1 MNEHGWWSLP
11 NSINDAS
18 QTRRAFLAGLGAIV
32 SVGALVR
39 CGSDESSI
47 ESPVASDGGGS
58 RRWRPALPAAEPL
71 MRVRVL
77 RTGGPGA
84 QAVIGTATQ
93 WLALETASTDGTET
107 VLRGPVIVRL
117 DKLRWSVTD
126 ANGLRAAVDA
136 FEPFEMASLTADERD
151 LLVGKRVYPG
161 RLRLIA
167 RGDAGRD
174 GFDVISLVPMETY
187 LPGVVSA
194 ELFSH
199 WRPATRA
206 AQAIAAR
213 SFAAS
218 EHAWFGGRRE
228 WDVTGTAH
236 SQVYDGRVEDAPS
249 HEAVEA
255 TRGVV
260 LGYDGQLVPG
270 YYSSCC
276 GGTAASAIDA
286 IGTSPVNDVPPLA
299 GRVGQDVCTDAKVA
313 RWTIDRSLGRLTRRF
328 GAWGRHRGRQD
339 VADLA
344 ELAAIEVLTRNDH
357 GRPTRYRVTDVAAQQ
372 VELSA
377 EHLRAAANF
386 SGASL
391 EAPRQ
396 RLWSSHVSVT
406 IRKDTAGFAGRGFG
420 HGVGMCQYGAESLA
434 RAGTDHQDILEW
446 YYPGAD
452 IVKSY

>member
-1 MNEHGWWSLP
+1 MVLAESDC
-11 NSINDAS
+11 DAS
-18 QTRRAFLAGLGAIV
+18 TTRRAFLAGLGAIV
-32 SVGALVR
+32 SASALIR
-39 CGSDESSI
+39 CGSDKSALD
-47 ESPVASDGGGS
+47 SPVGSDGGAAP
-58 RRWRPALPAAEPL
+58 RWRPALPATEPL

-84 QAVIGTATQ
+84 QTLIGTTTQ
-93 WLALETASTDGTET
+93 WIGLETASTESTET
-107 VLRGPVIVRL
+107 VLRGPVVVRL
-117 DKLRWSVTD
+117 GSTSWSVID
-126 ANGLRAAVDA
+126 ANGLRAKVDA
-136 FEPFEMASLTADERD
+136 FEPFEMVSLSEDDRD
-151 LLVGKRVYPG
+151 LVVGKRVYPG
-161 RLRLIA
+161 RLRLVA
-167 RGDAGRD
+167 RGDESRD

-199 WRPATRA
+199 WLTPTRA

-236 SQVYDGRVEDAPS
+236 SQVYSGRVDHAQS

-260 LGYDGQLVPG
+260 LGYDGKLVPG

-276 GGTAASAIDA
+276 GGTAARAIDA
-286 IGTSPVNDVPPLA
+286 IGSSAVNDVPPLA
-299 GRVGQDVCTDAKVA
+299 GRAGEDVCIEAKIA
-313 RWTIDRSLGRLTRRF
+313 RWTIDRPLGQLTRRF
-328 GAWGRHRGRQD
+328 AAWGRYRGRQD
-339 VADLA
+339 VTDLN
-344 ELAAIEVLTRNDH
+344 EIAAIEVLRQNEH
-357 GRPTRYRVTDVAAQQ
+357 GRPTRYSVTDVAGQQ
-372 VELSA
+372 VEMSA
-377 EHLRAAANF
+377 GHLRAAANF

-391 EAPRQ
+391 KEPRQ

-420 HGVGMCQYGAESLA
+420 HGVGMCQYGAETLA
-434 RAGTDHQDILEW
+434 RAGTDHLDILEW

-452 IVKSY
+452 IVKAY